1 MNATVLVPKVDHDM
15 MTVTVGYFCVFPV
28 FSLVWCTFVVRID
41 IILQNIELIQQT
53 GDFGNKNKRSVEKLY
68 KNERKEEVVVRFM
81 EDATQVLC
89 K

>member
-41 IILQNIELIQQT
+41 IIL
-53 GDFGNKNKRSVEKLY
+53 
-68 KNERKEEVVVRFM
+68 
-81 EDATQVLC
+81 
-89 K
+89 